1 MRDESSAYLEF
12 LNEEVSILRYVSCI
26 FASNTAQAQK
36 FRGAEDIDSEDDLGE
51 ESLILDSPLDKID
64 SYQLFAA
71 TMHSKFESRS
81 GYWALSS
88 ADTPPPEM
96 QTEQPQFYTELCRQI
111 TADDMTVIQGAITK
125 AEQTVMEQM
134 ALAQQ
139 QGANLQQQAPANGG
153 AS

>member
-1 MRDESSAYLEF
+1 MNLRHDSTF
-12 LNEEVSILRYVSCI
+12 L
-26 FASNTAQAQK
+26 SNAVQAQK
-36 FRGAEDIDSEDDLGE
+36 FRGAEDLDSDDDLGE

-71 TMHSKFESRS
+71 TMHSKFRAQRCAIQCEAVLTA
-81 GYWALSS
+81 GA
-88 ADTPPPEM
+88 EI
-96 QTEQPQFYTELCRQI
+96 QTDQPQFYTELCQQI
-111 TADDMTVIQGAITK
+111 TADDMAVIQGAVTK

-139 QGANLQQQAPANGG
+139 QGANLQQQPPANGG